1 MRVIAGVARGRRL
14 LVPSGLETR
23 PTSDRVKESLFSI
36 LGDRVPGAVVLDL
49 YAGSGALAIEALSRG
64 AERAILVEDDR
75 RAVDAINDN
84 LEAVGFTTT
93 VDIQHTQVR
102 PALHDLANA
111 GTLFDLIFLDPPYTI
126 DLAALAEI
134 LRLAVGRLTKQGLA
148 ILEHRAKQQ
157 QPDLGGSIVVIDS
170 RRYGNTGLSFFG
182 RSNQ

>member
-1 MRVIAGVARGRRL
+1 MMARSYQQNLPRARVNITLDVETGGASQKKELPLKL
-14 LVPSGLETR
+14 LLLGNYSNAKHKVPLLER
-23 PTSDRVKESLFSI
+23 PRHTLTAHTLD
-36 LGDRVPGAVVLDL
+36 AVIDE
-49 YAGSGALAIEALSRG
+49 LAPSC
-64 AERAILVEDDR
+64 
-75 RAVDAINDN
+75 
-84 LEAVGFTTT
+84 T

-126 DLAALAEI
+126 DLAELAEI

-182 RSNQ
+182 RLNQ